1 MVLALAV
8 GCAGFVNTY
17 SAPRATMPAVAVS
30 RGPATFS
37 MQVKGL
43 GSNADQ
49 RPIEMIHADADAA
62 FKMLDVDN
70 EGSIDNEKLRKYLYT
85 RDYSPELV
93 DKVFAGIDV
102 DKGGDIDADV
112 MPACGKR
119 RTPWRPATHGP
130 RWQQPAHGASVSL
143 GPELSH
149 APRRSASAAQAPVA
163 ACGAAVRLRLA
174 SLSSR
179 AVAAPYTGLSHAYR
193 GSSRAAPRHA
203 GAAHG
208 LRQIPDAVQGEP
220 PPLGPSRTIPPRPA
234 TRLAQ
239 PHALP
244 LLPTYCLPLT
254 TDCFLTGLRGQVAI
268 RVGGHG
274 RRHE

>member
-1 MVLALAV
+1 MYNKFGSYLEIRIGAMVLALAV

-17 SAPRATMPAVAVS
+17 SAARATMPAVAVS

-119 RTPWRPATHGP
+119 RTPWRPATHWP
-130 RWQQPAHGASVSL
+130 RWQQAAHGASVSL
-143 GPELSH
+143 GPSH
-149 APRRSASAAQAPVA
+149 ASRTSASAAQAPAA
-163 ACGAAVRLRLA
+163 ACGAAVSLRHA
-174 SLSSR
+174 SLLPRRSC
-179 AVAAPYTGLSHAYR
+179 AVYWPWLYL
-193 GSSRAAPRHA
+193 
-203 GAAHG
+203 
-208 LRQIPDAVQGEP
+208 LQLI
-220 PPLGPSRTIPPRPA
+220 L
-234 TRLAQ
+234 Q
-239 PHALP
+239 P
-244 LLPTYCLPLT
+244 
-254 TDCFLTGLRGQVAI
+254 
-268 RVGGHG
+268 
-274 RRHE
+274 

>member
-1 MVLALAV
+1 MPPRAQWEAAARAPASAKKRYKSYLAPLGWASPYLACIALALTLTLPLPLTRLGLTLPGVLLVHA
-8 GCAGFVNTY
+8 ALPFW
-17 SAPRATMPAVAVS
+17 ATL
-30 RGPATFS
+30 
-37 MQVKGL
+37 L
-43 GSNADQ
+43 GSARAQ
-49 RPIEMIHADADAA
+49 AVLH
-62 FKMLDVDN
+62 
-70 EGSIDNEKLRKYLYT
+70 T
-85 RDYSPELV
+85 CT
-93 DKVFAGIDV
+93 
-102 DKGGDIDADV
+102 
-112 MPACGKR
+112 PAQEQEQEQEHL
-119 RTPWRPATHGP
+119 P
-130 RWQQPAHGASVSL
+130 
-143 GPELSH
+143 
-149 APRRSASAAQAPVA
+149 AQAPVA

-179 AVAAPYTGLSHAYR
+179 AVAAPYTGLSHAYH